1 MQIIKTME
9 TDAEIRGKAYVH
21 RSCRHEAY
29 VGIVSATMPAFEYST
44 YTIASK
50 AHFIPLFIGRY
61 LKIRKYGML
70 QSISVLRNQYGPKGC
85 NTIFS

>member
-29 VGIVSATMPAFEYST
+29 VGIVSAAYLGRTAF
-44 YTIASK
+44 
-50 AHFIPLFIGRY
+50 PL
-61 LKIRKYGML
+61 
-70 QSISVLRNQYGPKGC
+70 Q
-85 NTIFS
+85 IFC